1 MSFLP
6 SVECGKFKLKKD
18 FQSGKILACSK
29 KYEICTTS
37 TLKLIKM
44 MLDSASLF
52 HMHAL
57 LESDYAI
64 LTYILHFFAL
74 YRGPKWGGKAQYS
87 HPKYVPG
94 YSCLNGHSI
103 LVTA

>member
-6 SVECGKFKLKKD
+6 SVECGKFKLKKA
-18 FQSGKILACSK
+18 FQSGKILACIK
-29 KYEICTTS
+29 KYEIYTTA

-57 LESDYAI
+57 LESDYTI

-74 YRGPKWGGKAQYS
+74 YRSPKWGGGEW
-87 HPKYVPG
+87 HNTPT
-94 YSCLNGHSI
+94 LNTSLDVHV
-103 LVTA
+103 LMVTAY

>member
-1 MSFLP
+1 MPFSP
-6 SVECGKFKLKKD
+6 SVERDKFTLKKA
-18 FQSGKILACSK
+18 FQSGKIMACTK
-29 KYEICTTS
+29 KSELYSTS
-37 TLKLIKM
+37 PKLIKM
-44 MLDSASLF
+44 MLKSLF

-57 LESDYAI
+57 LESNYAI

-74 YRGPKWGGKAQYS
+74 CYRSKSGGMAQYS

-94 YSCLNGHSI
+94 CACLTGRSI

>member
-1 MSFLP
+1 MP
-6 SVECGKFKLKKD
+6 GSVH
-18 FQSGKILACSK
+18 
-29 KYEICTTS
+29 
-37 TLKLIKM
+37 
-44 MLDSASLF
+44 LF

-74 YRGPKWGGKAQYS
+74 RRGQKSGGAAQYS

-94 YSCLNGHSI
+94 CAYLNGNSI
-103 LVTA
+103 LVTPWNHSTSVFERCGLLTLTFIKSFIYDKIYGYISVGA

>member
-1 MSFLP
+1 MSVSR
-6 SVECGKFKLKKD
+6 SVEYGKFKLKKA

-29 KYEICTTS
+29 KYEIYTTS

-57 LESDYAI
+57 LESDYPI
-64 LTYILHFFAL
+64 LTYILHFFAS
-74 YRGPKWGGKAQYS
+74 YRGPKWWGG
-87 HPKYVPG
+87 G
-94 YSCLNGHSI
+94 GGHGTI
-103 LVTA
+103 LPPYIRPWMCMS